1 MVEDIV
7 RAYGFLPLGSRLR
20 RIGERLQA
28 DTQRVMDEMDVPLQ
42 AGQYPFL
49 GALDRLGPLT
59 VGELAEAVG
68 ITQPGATRCVAE
80 LVKLGMVGVRQAGD
94 DQRRKIVSLTSKGAQ
109 QVDFAK
115 REVWPSPGGGSE
127 ADASVAPSAS
137 DDKDIGRSSGPPKH
151 RRTRAYLAASGAAIA
166 LGLVFGFLPLR
177 HRAPDFL
184 RHPFPTGV
192 RLFVPPPNPGAVDQI
207 AVLAK

>member
-68 ITQPGATRCVAE
+68 ITQQGE
-80 LVKLGMVGVRQAGD
+80 L
-94 DQRRKIVSLTSKGAQ
+94 
-109 QVDFAK
+109 
-115 REVWPSPGGGSE
+115 
-127 ADASVAPSAS
+127 ADALEVVVDPV
-137 DDKDIGRSSGPPKH
+137 D
-151 RRTRAYLAASGAAIA
+151 
-166 LGLVFGFLPLR
+166 GLE
-177 HRAPDFL
+177 
-184 RHPFPTGV
+184 V
-192 RLFVPPPNPGAVDQI
+192 RVVQFPGAVEH
-207 AVLAK
+207 AHLAGQEVQERHFRAAQGESRRPGYDAEYPSSDAERQRL